1 MHPVKF
7 IALLLLLGPFLS
19 ANSEELLLERK
30 DFRECEAQAMTAL
43 SIARN
48 TMHLE
53 NSKQSLLH
61 LNSNAEFQIATT
73 KEVNDE
79 IKRSGS
85 KDHADF
91 AARKFFECTK
101 RARLPIKEDM
111 YAAKF
116 CLARQ
121 DILFYLSIDRE
132 QGLSEGQAGE
142 RIRQRFS
149 SSSKAVYSEAI
160 IERLVPIVYQVTD
173 DLDEYKLRRYV
184 FETCYLSDDWRAWD
198 KSIQSAKP

>member
-1 MHPVKF
+1 
-7 IALLLLLGPFLS
+7 
-19 ANSEELLLERK
+19 
-30 DFRECEAQAMTAL
+30 MTAL

-48 TMHLE
+48 TMHLK
-53 NSKQSLLH
+53 NSKQSTLDVK
-61 LNSNAEFQIATT
+61 SNAEFQIATT
-73 KEVNDE
+73 KEVNEE

-85 KDHADF
+85 KDHAGF

-101 RARLPIKEDM
+101 RAGLPIKEDL
-111 YAAKF
+111 YAATF

-132 QGLSEGQAGE
+132 LGLPESEARE

-149 SSSKAVYSEAI
+149 KSSKSVYSDAI

-173 DLDEYKLRRYV
+173 DEDEYKLRRYV
-184 FETCYLSDDWRAWD
+184 FETCLLPDDWGAWD
-198 KSIQSAKP
+198 PVGHVKFPHLWPGQTPPGRTARIVVHLED